1 MQNTVKERLE
11 FFLKSKKISK
21 TDFGKAVGVS
31 NSFVSSMR
39 KSLGPDKIQSIAQT
53 YPDLNIEWL
62 LTGEGE
68 MLKTQ
73 SANNVITGDVS
84 GNGNQ
89 FVAGNNNVLRDKEAT
104 YTAEPTAED
113 AEIIETL
120 EAIPIV
126 SIEQAKEPGLN
137 VKELVLSGS
146 KDVKTIS
153 WVEFI
158 KKLAPFDAIYT
169 TYTDRMSPLY
179 VPGEFLFTKYLHP
192 AEGETIMQGVYLIDT
207 RQHGSFLCRLCD
219 NLDGTLTASFDKCD
233 NYAPITYKREDVTS
247 IGEVAFSVRLGELT
261 FDVANVADL
270 KAQRQFKDEQIR
282 ILATQLD
289 KQGDRANR
297 LVDHI
302 DRLVTIIEEKQR
314 KKE

>member
-68 MLKTQ
+68 MLKTHG
-73 SANNVITGDVS
+73 ANSVITGDVS

-89 FVAGNNNVLRDKEAT
+89 IVAGNNNVLQDKEAN
-104 YTAEPTAED
+104 YTAGPKAED

-233 NYAPITYKREDVTS
+233 SYAPITYKREDVTS